1 MATADSFAADLNAA
15 ADTNMTEAE
24 REAALQRL
32 RRFAT
37 LMDSAVSVPGTSV
50 TMGLESLIGLV
61 PVAGDFAGGLL
72 SCYVLFEGW
81 RLGVPTNILLR
92 MIGNI
97 LLEVVVGSV
106 PVIGDA
112 FDVAFKANVRNVQ
125 MLERYLSGA

>member
-1 MATADSFAADLNAA
+1 MATSDSFAAELNL
-15 ADTNMTEAE
+15 TEAE
-24 REAALQRL
+24 RDAALQRL

-37 LMDSAVSVPGTSV
+37 LMDSSVRVPGTSV

-81 RLGVPTNILLR
+81 RLGAPVSVLAR

-97 LLEVVVGSV
+97 LLEVVVGSI

-112 FDVAFKANVRNVQ
+112 FDVAFKANVRNVR
-125 MLERYLSGA
+125 MLEQYLGNA